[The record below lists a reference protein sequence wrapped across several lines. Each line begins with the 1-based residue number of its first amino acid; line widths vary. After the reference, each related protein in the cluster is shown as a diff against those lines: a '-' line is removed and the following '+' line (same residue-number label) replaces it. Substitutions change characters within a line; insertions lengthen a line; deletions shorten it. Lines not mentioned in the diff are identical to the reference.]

1 MTAAEMPS
9 SKKLQIEIVE
19 LRSKLMQRDQEIVVL
34 QEQLDWFK
42 RQLFGQKSEKQ
53 LAIDPAVQGN

>member
-1 MTAAEMPS
+1 MTQKFGTELS
-9 SKKLQIEIVE
+9 TLKQQYDREIAM
-19 LRSKLMQRDQEIVVL
+19 LKQ
-34 QEQLDWFK
+34 QLDWFK